1 MQIKIEKNVP
11 LTSRG
16 SGYRDTRESNNALT
30 EAVMSMSAGDSF
42 VLPVKDTKEYKRIYS
57 RVWASF
63 KAKGIDC
70 SIRRISKTQMRV
82 WRVK

>member
-1 MQIKIEKNVP
+1 
-11 LTSRG
+11 
-16 SGYRDTRESNNALT
+16 
-30 EAVMSMSAGDSF
+30 MSAGDSF

>member
-16 SGYRDTRESNNALT
+16 SGYREKRDVNNALSN
-30 EAVMSMSAGDSF
+30 AVISMSAGDSF
-42 VLPVKDTKEYKRIYS
+42 VLPVKDTKEYQRIYS

-63 KAKGIDC
+63 KAKGLHC
-70 SIRRISKTQMRV
+70 SIRRINKNEMRI

>member
-1 MQIKIEKNVP
+1 MQIKIEKNIP

-16 SGYRDTRESNNALT
+16 DTYRESADSNNILSQ
-30 EAVMSMSAGDSF
+30 AVSSMAAGDSF
-42 VLPVKDTKEYKRIYS
+42 KLPVKDTDDYKRLYS

-63 KAKGIDC
+63 KSKGLDC
-70 SIRRISKTQMRV
+70 SIRRLSKNEMRV